1 MSIARVDVSTYLD
14 TQFSSLAE
22 SIGQLI
28 ADDSPDGYGSDV
40 DDALR
45 KLGYTESALVDAEVG
60 DELRDALFALA
71 QYYAAKRIWI
81 KLGDRVD
88 HTMGQTVYDF
98 KSQKAHAKAI
108 MDDAANTCALLGHSV
123 DGRLLRAAP
132 SFVVF

>member
-1 MSIARVDVSTYLD
+1 MFPPTWIPSFLH
-14 TQFSSLAE
+14 SL
-22 SIGQLI
+22 SPSGRLI

-98 KSQKAHAKAI
+98 KESKGPCQSDH
-108 MDDAANTCALLGHSV
+108 G
-123 DGRLLRAAP
+123 
-132 SFVVF
+132 